1 MLVEKPIAGCA
12 RDAEAMVAA
21 AREAGRVLMVNH
33 THLYGG
39 PVRKIKELFESGD
52 LGEIYYVDSVR
63 INLGRFQHDVNVVW
77 DLAPHDLAIMDH
89 LIGRLPE
96 SLSAIGACHA
106 DRPDGLEDV
115 AYLNLDYGDGL
126 LASFHLNWLSPV
138 KVRHFLVGGS
148 RKGLVYDELAHEE
161 KIKVYDRGITVSPL
175 GETLRP
181 VRIDYRTGDVWSPRI
196 EDQEPLQAMIR
207 HFAECI
213 RDRITPLSDGLAGL
227 RVVRML
233 EAAQRSIKAQGE
245 RIAL

>member
-1 MLVEKPIAGCA
+1 
-12 RDAEAMVAA
+12 MVD
-21 AREAGRVLMVNH
+21 H

-138 KVRHFLVGGS
+138 KVHISWSAGAGRASFTMNSHTRRRSRCTTVALRFRHSARPSVPFGSTTGLAMSGRLGS
-148 RKGLVYDELAHEE
+148 R
-161 KIKVYDRGITVSPL
+161 T
-175 GETLRP
+175 
-181 VRIDYRTGDVWSPRI
+181 
-196 EDQEPLQAMIR
+196 
-207 HFAECI
+207 
-213 RDRITPLSDGLAGL
+213 
-227 RVVRML
+227 
-233 EAAQRSIKAQGE
+233 RSRCK
-245 RIAL
+245 R